1 MGDGGSF
8 GFGGGGPLGSG
19 FGFGSG
25 GFTDPT
31 SPMMWGATHGAGS
44 DDASASSGSRYSAGR
59 SLASR
64 RNVSNTREKQP
75 EATRP
80 HKEPGKVN
88 DVEPPSLGAEIGYYA
103 AMAFGFLVMAA
114 IVAAVI
120 GCLIAT
126 GLWVPALVLG
136 ISLAPSIIALL
147 LR

>member
-1 MGDGGSF
+1 MSDGGSF

-25 GFTDPT
+25 GFTDPA
-31 SPMMWGATHGAGS
+31 SPVMWGATHGAGG
-44 DDASASSGSRYSAGR
+44 DDASTSSGSRYSAGR
-59 SLASR
+59 SPASR
-64 RNVSNTREKQP
+64 RNMSNTRGKQV
-75 EATRP
+75 EAARP
-80 HKEPGKVN
+80 QKESATVD
-88 DVEPPSLGAEIGYYA
+88 DVKPPSLGAEIGYYA

>member
-8 GFGGGGPLGSG
+8 GFGGGAPLGSG

-31 SPMMWGATHGAGS
+31 SPMMWGAAHAAGS
-44 DDASASSGSRYSAGR
+44 DEASTSSGSRYSAGR

-64 RNVSNTREKQP
+64 RNVSYAREKQA
-75 EATRP
+75 EANRP
-80 HKEPGKVN
+80 QKEPGKVD
-88 DVEPPSLGAEIGYYA
+88 DVEPPSLVAEIGYYA
-103 AMAFGFLVMAA
+103 AMAFGFLIMAA
-114 IVAAVI
+114 IAAAVI

-147 LR
+147 FR